1 MTRPPA
7 TPASGPPIW
16 TPGAPVGIPVGG
28 VIDWPGHLRK
38 IPPTWLETYGQSL
51 LRLQF
56 DALYNALVYMIGTAS
71 ITAASPAVF
80 SAGVHGLVVGDAVFL
95 ETISGVTGLTAD
107 LTYYVMTVPTSS
119 TFTLGTTRTITASTG
134 NAVVTTAV
142 NTGGS
147 AGLCFV
153 FHAPYGV
160 ADSTHFYAP
169 DYRGRDGIGMDVMG
183 GSDGGVIPWSNVPG
197 LPAGEALHTSLS
209 TESGVPAH
217 THPSLTRVVV
227 APIGGGN
234 LGSAGSYN
242 ETTVPIT
249 ANTPADAASGHN
261 TIQPGLAVRKIIYA
275 GSTA

>member
-134 NAVVTTAV
+134 
-142 NTGGS
+142 
-147 AGLCFV
+147 
-153 FHAPYGV
+153 
-160 ADSTHFYAP
+160 
-169 DYRGRDGIGMDVMG
+169 
-183 GSDGGVIPWSNVPG
+183 GVIPWSNVPG